1 MSAGAVESGGKRI
14 VLVVGVNAED
24 TSESLRHAVHVLTR
38 GADEAEVHLV
48 RFGTAVAHRFARR
61 QIEGLCRAIDP
72 RATSHV
78 VVHTPASQEL
88 AGVAR
93 LARRLRA
100 DAIVIEPGSLL
111 SFDGAAGA
119 SAELTARSPMVSAN
133 DSALA

>member
-1 MSAGAVESGGKRI
+1 MSARAAESGEKRI
-14 VLVVGVNAED
+14 VLVVGINADD

-48 RFGTAVAHRFARR
+48 RFGTAVAPRFARR

-78 VVHTPASQEL
+78 VVHAPASQEL

-100 DAIVIEPGSLL
+100 DAIVIETGSLP
-111 SFDGAAGA
+111 SSDSAGV
-119 SAELTARSPMVSAN
+119 SADLTARSPMVSAN
-133 DSALA
+133 DSAFA